1 MALTDSAGRKTLEVG
16 GFLEEMAKDEIKA
29 SVDIVSLFESF
40 GVHLAQKGKGFSG
53 RCPWHDDSTPSLS
66 VDREKGLYHC
76 FGCGEAGDAVALVE
90 KVKGVGF
97 KDALEYLKTQA
108 GGLPRPRS
116 KPPAAVAKK
125 ADAKPAAA
133 AEVDEHPEITLS
145 TVSEHYHK
153 RFCESREAREY
164 LEKRGIKSPEIMRR
178 FKIGFADGSI
188 ISMVSNGQKGK
199 LKSLGILNE
208 AGREHFHGSLVFP
221 IADEAGN
228 TVGLYGRKIS
238 EDGRLKHLY
247 LPGRHHGVFN
257 RKASKAF
264 NEIILTEA
272 IIDALSLVAMGL
284 ENVQACYGTGGFT
297 DEHLEAMRGDRV
309 KTVIIAFDNDSPGDK
324 ASEELAGDFS
334 PRASR

>member
-1 MALTDSAGRKTLEVG
+1 
-16 GFLEEMAKDEIKA
+16 
-29 SVDIVSLFESF
+29 
-40 GVHLAQKGKGFSG
+40 
-53 RCPWHDDSTPSLS
+53 
-66 VDREKGLYHC
+66 
-76 FGCGEAGDAVALVE
+76 
-90 KVKGVGF
+90 
-97 KDALEYLKTQA
+97 
-108 GGLPRPRS
+108 
-116 KPPAAVAKK
+116 
-125 ADAKPAAA
+125 
-133 AEVDEHPEITLS
+133 
-145 TVSEHYHK
+145 
-153 RFCESREAREY
+153 
-164 LEKRGIKSPEIMRR
+164 MRR

-221 IADEAGN
+221 IADEAGH

-272 IIDALSLVAMGL
+272 IIDALSLIAMGL

-297 DEHLEAMRGDRV
+297 DEHLEALRGDRV
-309 KTVIIAFDNDSPGDK
+309 KTVIIAFDNDAPGQK
-324 ASEELAGDFS
+324 ASEELAGRLLAEGFAVKRIFPEAKDWNEDLLAGVEVEAVKVKIASAALTVPEERRDRLSVERDGSRFQFS
-334 PRASR
+334 IGGVSYRLWGAREMFFSNLRVSLRAECRGECFYDNLDLYSSRSRASYSQNLAALFSLEPRRIEKDLLAILEYLEAERDKRLRRGMPPPPPSTR